1 MTILSCRDDI
11 EWELE
16 FEGGIWVGGEYQ
28 ENSEGMRMSRAC
40 LGWPQLC
47 LDCFGGS

>member
-1 MTILSCRDDI
+1 MTVLSCRDDI

-28 ENSEGMRMSRAC
+28 ENSEGMRMSRRKY
-40 LGWPQLC
+40 LPSELC
-47 LDCFGGS
+47 